1 MQNRLKIALIVA
13 VFFGLIAAY
22 GIYNFLS
29 QQREAA
35 EALKTATE
43 NIVVA
48 AKDIPSGS
56 TINENMVKDGT
67 VKIVPWPKGSVPAG
81 AFTSIEKV
89 TGKTNKVKVLAG
101 EPLLESR
108 LAGEGA
114 GLTVRLE
121 PGKRA
126 MAVRVDEIIG
136 VSGFLVPDDR
146 VDVIITTVPAGTQ
159 NDRVSK
165 IVLQNMR
172 VLSVAQNVEQKD
184 GKPQLAR
191 SITLEVTSEE
201 SEKLSLAS
209 QEGQVVLALRA
220 LGDDSLAQ
228 TRGSNKRDLLAIVTP
243 AKGGISRPLIREP
256 EKYRIEVI
264 QGSDRKVVVFYRR
277 GAFHVRSEHG
287 LDVEVGFIFR

>member
-29 QQREAA
+29 QQRAAA
-35 EALKTATE
+35 EALKTATD

-48 AKDIPSGS
+48 GKDIPPGS
-56 TINENMVKDGT
+56 TINDAMVKDGT
-67 VKIVPWPKGSVPAG
+67 VKTVAWPKASVPVG
-81 AFTSIEKV
+81 SFSSTEKV
-89 TGKTNKVKVLAG
+89 MGKTNRVKVFAG

-146 VDVIITTVPAGTQ
+146 VDVIITTAPAGGQ
-159 NDRVSK
+159 ADRVSK

-184 GKPQLAR
+184 GGKPQLAR
-191 SITLEVTSEE
+191 SITLEVTPEE

-209 QEGQVVLALRA
+209 QEGQVILALRA
-220 LGDDSLAQ
+220 IGDDSVAQ
-228 TRGSNKRDLLAIVTP
+228 TRGSNKRDLLAISAP
-243 AKGGISRPLIREP
+243 AKGGARPIMREP

-264 QGSDRKVVVFYRR
+264 HGSDRKVLEF
-277 GAFHVRSEHG
+277 
-287 LDVEVGFIFR
+287 